1 MSKQQLQQE
10 LDRLYHGLTSIYT
23 IGQLC
28 DEISYLWG
36 SRQITHDEMT
46 LMSLQAINI
55 ISKGCM
61 INEQQKFG

>member
-1 MSKQQLQQE
+1 MNKHELQTE

-28 DEISYLWG
+28 DWISHLWG
-36 SRQITHDEMT
+36 CGEITYDEMT
-46 LMSLQAINI
+46 MMSLQAINI

-61 INEQQKFG
+61 INEHKKLG